1 LKLSISKLGIIFD
14 DRFELRL
21 DRFLTVVVSV
31 DVGWTPTQNA
41 DVHVVL
47 VDGFDELTDR
57 YKSDH
62 FVSISDLELLAQF
75 ADTELQKLSEN
86 LYPEVKVETDV
97 VGKDGVSV
105 TSHCWSIE

>member
-1 LKLSISKLGIIFD
+1 MGIIFD

-21 DRFLTVVVSV
+21 DRFLTVIVSV

-47 VDGFDELTDR
+47 VDGFDELADR
-57 YKSDH
+57 HKSDH

-75 ADTELQKLSEN
+75 AADA
-86 LYPEVKVETDV
+86 
-97 VGKDGVSV
+97 VGVAAFKSDIGGLHSCEFVDI
-105 TSHCWSIE
+105 HCL